1 MRKIIIA
8 IVAVIVLIL
17 VVLLLLPFFI
27 DINSHRTEI
36 QAQLQERLHRPV
48 QLGTISM
55 GFPLRVQVQN
65 VTIGE
70 DPRFHTS
77 VPFAQVGQMDIS
89 VKLLPLLT
97 KSVQVSSL
105 TLNRPTI
112 ELIKDAAGVWNFAS
126 LGQGPAAPAAPPSPA
141 QKPAAA
147 APPQS
152 SGGGFSLDELKIKD
166 GQVAVTDLQ
175 QHQPRSIYD
184 HIDLTLSDFTPGKP
198 FSLDLEAH
206 LPGKGN
212 ETLAISGKAGP
223 IDQGEML
230 NTPFDGKLK
239 LDQVSLAGVQKF
251 LNSSSLQGSDAMLSG
266 KTDLVNAG
274 GKMSA
279 KGSLKI
285 DDAVVN
291 KVQVGY
297 PITADF
303 DVADDLK
310 ANVITIKTGDLK
322 LGSTPLS
329 VNGTLNTHPKTAIA
343 DLNLS
348 AKDASIED
356 AARLAAAFG
365 VAFSPN
371 AKIKGNLSANIH
383 AQGPTD
389 NLALNGTVNGRNL
402 EITGSDIPQAV
413 KVPALDLTMTP
424 QDIRSAPFTAT
435 SGATTLSGQMSIAQY
450 TSPSPMLDASL
461 KTVNGKV
468 DELLNIAKAYGV
480 KAVEGMSGSGAI
492 TLDVRATGPIKK
504 SESMTFT
511 GSGAIQNAVLKT
523 PELTQPLNVRNAN
536 LLFTQN
542 SVNLNNL
549 NASLAST
556 NVTGN
561 LGMSNFQA
569 PHLTFALSADKL
581 NVSELEKLTAK
592 PAPAKKAESSWS
604 LVPSAQAAPA
614 PEPSFLDTATGSG
627 TIAVGSLIYDRTTMS
642 NVHSNVNLNHG
653 VIQLNPLTGQVFGG
667 QVNGAITMDA
677 RQPTST
683 YVVNAKITGA
693 DANQLLTSIA
703 NTKDTL
709 YGTMNANMNQTFSTP
724 ASGDVTQTLN
734 GPFAFTL
741 TNGKL
746 TKVDLV
752 SELAKIGKFTGG
764 GGATGKGYTSIS
776 SMSATFDV
784 RNGVANTNDLK
795 AALDV
800 GSMAATGSINLV
812 NEALAMHL
820 TAVMNKQY
828 SQSVGGTGVG
838 GYLNT
843 ALGNKNGELVIPVI
857 ISGTMTNPKVAP
869 DVQKLAEMKLNNLV
883 PNAAGLLSGGAK
895 GGAGGIVGAL
905 LGGGQQQQPAGQQ
918 AGKPAQSQQQQQ
930 MNDLQN
936 ALGGLLGGSKK
947 KPPKQ

>member
-1 MRKIIIA
+1 MRKIIIT

-27 DINSHRTEI
+27 DINSHRAEI

-48 QLGTISM
+48 QLGTMSM

-65 VTIGE
+65 VAIAE
-70 DPRFHTS
+70 DPRFHAT
-77 VPFAQVGQMDIS
+77 VPFAQVHEMDIS

-97 KSVQVSSL
+97 KSVQISSL

-126 LGQGPAAPAAPPSPA
+126 LGEGPAAAAPPSPA

-147 APPQS
+147 PPP

-175 QHQPRSIYD
+175 KYQPRAVYD
-184 HIDLTLSDFTPGKP
+184 HIDLTLSDFAPGKP

-212 ETLAISGKAGP
+212 ETLAIRGKAGP
-223 IDQGEML
+223 IDQAEML
-230 NTPFDGKLK
+230 NTPFDGQLK

-251 LNSSSLQGSDAMLSG
+251 LNSSSLEGSDATLSG
-266 KTDLVNAG
+266 KTDLLSAG

-279 KGSLKI
+279 KGSLKVE
-285 DDAVVN
+285 DAVVN
-291 KVQVGY
+291 RVQVGY

-303 DVADDLK
+303 DVTEDLK
-310 ANVITIKTGDLK
+310 ADMITIKTGDLK

-329 VNGTLNTHPKTAIA
+329 VSGTLSTHEKTAIA
-343 DLNLS
+343 DLSLS

-371 AKIKGNLSANIH
+371 TKIKGKLSANVH

-402 EITGSDIPQAV
+402 EVTGSDIPQAV

-424 QDIRSAPFTAT
+424 QDIRSAPFTAS
-435 SGATTLSGQMSIAQY
+435 SGATTLSGQMSISQY
-450 TSPSPMLDASL
+450 TSPSPMIDATL

-504 SESMTFT
+504 SESMTFS
-511 GSGAIQNAVLKT
+511 GSGAIQNAVLKMPT
-523 PELTQPLNVRNAN
+523 LTQPLNVRNAN
-536 LLFTQN
+536 LQFTQN
-542 SVNLNNL
+542 SVNLTNI

-556 NVTGN
+556 TATGN
-561 LGMSNFQA
+561 IGMSNFQA

-581 NVSELEKLTAK
+581 NTLELEKLVAPSK
-592 PAPAKKAESSWS
+592 PAPAKKADSSWS

-614 PEPSFLDTATGSG
+614 PEPSFLDSATGTG
-627 TIAVGSLIYDRTTMS
+627 TIAVGSLIYDRTVMS

-667 QVNGAITMDA
+667 QVNGAITVDM
-677 RQPTST
+677 RQPTSS
-683 YVVNAKITGA
+683 YAVNAKITGA
-693 DANQLLTSIA
+693 DANQLLTAVA

-709 YGTMNANMNQTFSTP
+709 YGTMNANLNQTFSTP
-724 ASGDVTQTLN
+724 ASGNVTQTLN

-741 TNGKL
+741 SNGKL

-784 RNGVANTNDLK
+784 RNGVASTNDLK

-800 GSMAATGSINLV
+800 GSMAANGSVNLV

-857 ISGTMTNPKVAP
+857 ISGTMSSPKVAP

-905 LGGGQQQQPAGQQ
+905 LGGGQQQQQGQQ
-918 AGKPAQSQQQQQ
+918 GGKPAQSQQQQQ
-930 MNDLQN
+930 VNDLQN

>member
-8 IVAVIVLIL
+8 VIAVVVLL

-27 DINSHRTEI
+27 DINSHRAEI

-48 QLGTISM
+48 QLGALSM

-77 VPFAQVGQMDIS
+77 VPFAQVGEMDVS

-97 KSVQVSSL
+97 KSVQISSL

-112 ELIKDAAGVWNFAS
+112 ELIKDPSGVWNFGS
-126 LGQGPAAPAAPPSPA
+126 IGQAPAAPAAAPA
-141 QKPAAA
+141 PKQAPAA
-147 APPQS
+147 APPP

-166 GQVAVTDLQ
+166 GQVAVTDMQ
-175 QHQPRSIYD
+175 KHQPRAAYD
-184 HIDLTLSDFTPGKP
+184 HIDLKLTDFAPGKP

-212 ETLAISGKAGP
+212 ETLALTGKAGP
-223 IDQGEML
+223 VDQAEML

-251 LNSSSLQGSDAMLSG
+251 LNSPSLEGNDATLSG
-266 KTDLVNAG
+266 KTDLLNAG

-303 DVADDLK
+303 DIADDLK
-310 ANVITIKTGDLK
+310 ADLITIKTGDLK

-329 VNGTLNTHPKTAIA
+329 INGTLNTHEKTAIA
-343 DLNLS
+343 NLNLT

-371 AKIKGNLSANIH
+371 TKINGKLTANIH

-402 EITGSDIPQAV
+402 EVTGADIPQVV
-413 KVPALDLTMTP
+413 KVPSLDLTMTP

-435 SGATTLSGQMSIAQY
+435 SGATTLSGQMSISQY
-450 TSPSPMLDASL
+450 TSPSPMIDATL

-504 SESMTFT
+504 SEAMTFS
-511 GSGAIQNAVLKT
+511 GSGAIQSAVLKT
-523 PELTQPLNVRNAN
+523 PTLTQPLNVHNAN
-536 LLFTQN
+536 LQFTQN
-542 SVNLNNL
+542 SINLTNI
-549 NASLAST
+549 NASIAST
-556 NVTGN
+556 TATGN
-561 LGMSNFQA
+561 IGMSNFQA

-581 NVSELEKLTAK
+581 NIAELEKLTAPSK
-592 PAPAKKAESSWS
+592 PAPLKKAQSSWS
-604 LVPSAQAAPA
+604 LVPSAQAVPA
-614 PEPSFLDTATGSG
+614 PQPSFLDTATGSG
-627 TIAVGSLIYDRTTMS
+627 TIAVGTLVYDRTTMS
-642 NVHSNVNLNHG
+642 NIHSNVNLNHG

-667 QVNGAITMDA
+667 QVNGSITMDM
-677 RQPTST
+677 RQPTTT
-683 YVVNAKITGA
+683 YAVNVKLAGA
-693 DANQLLTSIA
+693 DANQLLTSVA
-703 NTKDTL
+703 STKDTL

-724 ASGDVTQTLN
+724 ASGNVTQTLN

-764 GGATGKGYTSIS
+764 GGATGRGYTSIS
-776 SMSATFDV
+776 SMSGTFDV
-784 RNGVANTNDLK
+784 HNGVANTNDLK

-800 GSMAATGSINLV
+800 GSMAANGSINLV

-857 ISGTMTNPKVAP
+857 ISGTMTNPKVSP
-869 DVQKLAEMKLNNLV
+869 DVQKLAEMKLNNIV
-883 PNAAGLLSGGAK
+883 PNAAGLLSGK
-895 GGAGGIVGAL
+895 SGGAGGIVGAL
-905 LGGGQQQQPAGQQ
+905 LGGGQQQQQQ
-918 AGKPAQSQQQQQ
+918 AGKPAQQSQQQQQ
-930 MNDLQN
+930 LNDLQN
-936 ALGGLLGGSKK
+936 AVGGLLGGNKK
-947 KPPKQ
+947 KPPK